1 MVGLRELY
9 ETLEVHVSALL
20 SLQFDSQTYIALL
33 SSIIRKRL
41 PQPIIL
47 TISKK
52 LTEKECDLVEL
63 ILAI

>member
-20 SLQFDSQTYIALL
+20 SLQFDSQTCIALL